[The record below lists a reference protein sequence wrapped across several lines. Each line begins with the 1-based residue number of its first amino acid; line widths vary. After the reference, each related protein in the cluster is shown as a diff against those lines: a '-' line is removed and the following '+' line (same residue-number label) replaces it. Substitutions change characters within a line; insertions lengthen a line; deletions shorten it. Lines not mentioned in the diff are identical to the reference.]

1 MASSE
6 QHAEARE
13 TPERANGRSARPPV
27 FSVPDFPSL
36 APDVELLGEM
46 QETGF
51 KNPQCLVR
59 RGDRFIQLTEL
70 LYRVAEQA
78 DGKSTHGE
86 MAEGVTG
93 STDWLVSPENVRQLL
108 AGKLLPLGIVALPED
123 AAHLVPVAEER
134 TTSPLRINARTR
146 LLGPDAVDRI
156 AKVFKILFA
165 PLLLVPTL
173 LIVVFAHA
181 WLYVVHG
188 LGGAVQ
194 SVLYAPGLALPLL
207 GVLFVSGV
215 FHEFGHAAALRYGGG
230 RARGMGFGLYLVYP
244 ALYTDTTDNY
254 RLGRWARVRT
264 DLGGFY
270 FHLIFALGLVA
281 LYLLTGS
288 EFLLVAVL
296 LINLDIVYQ
305 CLPFVRFDGYWALAD
320 VTGIPDFFS
329 QMGAFLRS
337 MSPVSRWKR
346 DNHLPDLK
354 PWVRAVFVAYVMVTV
369 PVLSLLLFV
378 LITRLP
384 GIATAAWDS
393 LLGQAAV
400 FSQALDDGYLVGMA
414 LSVAQMLIL
423 GLQMLGITYLLYS
436 LGRRLVGALWNRI
449 SAARRTEGGGV

>member
-1 MASSE
+1 MTSSE
-6 QHAEARE
+6 QHAEALG
-13 TPERANGRSARPPV
+13 TPERADGRSAQSPV
-27 FSVPDFPSL
+27 VSVPDYPVL

-46 QETGF
+46 QESGF
-51 KNPQCLVR
+51 KEPQCLVR
-59 RGDRFIQLTEL
+59 RGERFVQVTEL

-78 DGKSTHGE
+78 DGKSTHEE
-86 MAEGVTG
+86 MAEGVTR
-93 STDWLVSPENVRQLL
+93 STDWLVSAENVRQLL
-108 AGKLLPLGIVALPED
+108 ASKLLPLGIVALPED
-123 AAHLVPVAEER
+123 VALQVPAVEER
-134 TTSPLRINARTR
+134 TTSPLRVNARTR
-146 LLGPDAVDRI
+146 LLGPGAIDPITRVL
-156 AKVFKILFA
+156 KILFA
-165 PLLLVPTL
+165 PPVLVPVL
-173 LIVVFAHA
+173 LIVALAHA

-207 GVLFVSGV
+207 GILFVSGV

-244 ALYTDTTDNY
+244 ALYTDTTDSY

-270 FHLIFALGLVA
+270 FHLIFALALVV
-281 LYLLTGS
+281 LYLLTGW

-320 VTGIPDFFS
+320 ITGIPDFFS

-337 MSPVSRWKR
+337 MSPVSSWRR
-346 DNHLPDLK
+346 GNRLPDLK
-354 PWVRAVFVAYVMVTV
+354 PWVRVVFAAYVMITV
-369 PVLSLLLFV
+369 PVLSLLLYV

-384 GIATAAWDS
+384 GIATTAWNS
-393 LLGQAAV
+393 LLAQVAV
-400 FSQALDDGYLVGMA
+400 FSQALDDGYVAGMA

-436 LGRRLVGALWNRI
+436 LGRRLAGALWKRI
-449 SAARRTEGGGV
+449 RAAHQAEGDHV

>member
-1 MASSE
+1 
-6 QHAEARE
+6 
-13 TPERANGRSARPPV
+13 
-27 FSVPDFPSL
+27 
-36 APDVELLGEM
+36 
-46 QETGF
+46 
-51 KNPQCLVR
+51 
-59 RGDRFIQLTEL
+59 
-70 LYRVAEQA
+70 
-78 DGKSTHGE
+78 
-86 MAEGVTG
+86 
-93 STDWLVSPENVRQLL
+93 
-108 AGKLLPLGIVALPED
+108 
-123 AAHLVPVAEER
+123 
-134 TTSPLRINARTR
+134 
-146 LLGPDAVDRI
+146 
-156 AKVFKILFA
+156 
-165 PLLLVPTL
+165 
-173 LIVVFAHA
+173 
-181 WLYVVHG
+181 
-188 LGGAVQ
+188 VQ

-281 LYLLTGS
+281 LYVLTGS

-337 MSPVSRWKR
+337 MSSVSRWKR

-354 PWVRAVFVAYVMVTV
+354 PWVRTVFAAYVMVTV

-400 FSQALDDGYLVGMA
+400 FSRALDDGYLVGMA
-414 LSVAQMLIL
+414 LSTAQMLIL

-449 SAARRTEGGGV
+449 GASRRAEGA